1 MQAFRRVCL
10 RLSWAQEQLQQPK
23 HQQQLTL
30 TPPPP
35 SLKVNYLIV
44 FFSLI
49 MNSSYDDVHKCN
61 LFFKKNICVKF
72 TVTDGSDRVR
82 RKRRIKNPPVQTYLI
97 VI

>member
-35 SLKVNYLIV
+35 SLKVNYPIV

-61 LFFKKNICVKF
+61 LFFKKKTFVLNSQLRMDLTEC
-72 TVTDGSDRVR
+72 DGSAEL
-82 RKRRIKNPPVQTYLI
+82 KTLQYKPT
-97 VI
+97 